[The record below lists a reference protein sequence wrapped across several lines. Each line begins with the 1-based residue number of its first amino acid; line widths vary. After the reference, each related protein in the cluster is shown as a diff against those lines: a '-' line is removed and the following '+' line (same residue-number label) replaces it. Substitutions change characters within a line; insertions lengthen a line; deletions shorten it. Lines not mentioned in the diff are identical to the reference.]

1 MKSVFPVST
10 RPAEYVA
17 FFNFIV
23 PTLEGPG
30 HVFMAVD
37 GFSQFGF
44 HLGVEPDASP
54 DSVLKCIRSLL
65 SDPKFAK
72 AAKNG
77 FTLVLGE
84 HEALSNA
91 ILGILRPLNGRLIF
105 DPAFNAHLAKPLVD
119 DFKGRFS
126 RPGR

>member
-1 MKSVFPVST
+1 MKSAFPIST

-17 FFNFIV
+17 FFNFTV
-23 PTLEGPG
+23 PTREGPG

-37 GFSQFGF
+37 GFSRFGF

-54 DSVLKCIRSLL
+54 DSVLKCIRNLL

-72 AAKNG
+72 AQRG

-84 HEALSNA
+84 HEALFDT
-91 ILGILRPLNGRLIF
+91 ILTILRPLNGRLLF
-105 DPAFNAHLAKPLVD
+105 DPAFNAHLARPLLEN
-119 DFKGRFS
+119 FLERF
-126 RPGR
+126 RY